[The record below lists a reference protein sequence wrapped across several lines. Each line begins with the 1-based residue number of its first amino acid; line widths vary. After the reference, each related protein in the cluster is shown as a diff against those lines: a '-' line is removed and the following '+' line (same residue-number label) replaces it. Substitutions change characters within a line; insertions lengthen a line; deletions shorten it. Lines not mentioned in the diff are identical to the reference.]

1 MNAPRRRRHD
11 PNAMIANENS
21 IWDVYNNVAD
31 VEDDELIKDWNDSLN
46 FLLVFVRTSHYRL
59 LASLIFAF

>member
-11 PNAMIANENS
+11 PNAMAEHENS

-31 VEDDELIKDWNDSLN
+31 IEDDELIKDWNDSLN
-46 FLLVFVRTSHYRL
+46 FLLVFVSAGDSILVGL
-59 LASLIFAF
+59 LK